1 MFLMKTKN
9 NGLALSVFLLMCDP
23 VFFFL
28 ARFKSRTSCLNCW
41 KFYYQQNVAS
51 KYWPFWCNAIYWPRP
66 RFSVR
71 IYFCVY
77 FVLAFLVSVLYE
89 WWHLKYITIKIV
101 PHPKKESSE
110 NSCVISCFFSPLP
123 RFQLLTLCLC
133 CLATPL
139 KIPFL
144 QFCHLL
150 KALVPTPSSHTHLPQ
165 ALFPNFCAP
174 SLYKSTHSTVFTF
187 QSPYLRTWSF
197 SLYHHFEG
205 IPLEVAWGFS
215 FTDWENRRH

>member
-1 MFLMKTKN
+1 MINENKHWKAWRHFAPCFGSKMFLMKTKN

-71 IYFCVY
+71 IYFCIY

-110 NSCVISCFFSPLP
+110 NF
-123 RFQLLTLCLC
+123 
-133 CLATPL
+133 
-139 KIPFL
+139 
-144 QFCHLL
+144 
-150 KALVPTPSSHTHLPQ
+150 
-165 ALFPNFCAP
+165 
-174 SLYKSTHSTVFTF
+174 KSWWWWIH
-187 QSPYLRTWSF
+187 
-197 SLYHHFEG
+197 
-205 IPLEVAWGFS
+205 
-215 FTDWENRRH
+215 